1 MVLRLN
7 IILQAFSLMFFYCLH
22 LVWKVSMI
30 VRGGGGGW
38 GEGEGGISLRG
49 NLERVFALQPH
60 LFFYPDNKEELS

>member
-1 MVLRLN
+1 MSLVLRLN
-7 IILQAFSLMFFYCLH
+7 IILQAVSLMFFYCLH

-30 VRGGGGGW
+30 VRGG